1 MQSLFNRNFNNDIV
15 VIAEVGVNHEGSYKR
30 AKKLIQSL
38 VKTDVDAIK
47 LQSFSVE
54 KYCST
59 SNMERFNMLK
69 SFSLSREEHVKL
81 AKIVHNN
88 NKAFLSTPVTE
99 DWVEFISEIGD
110 AIKIASGDI
119 TFAPVLQKAALQK
132 KPVILSTGAS
142 NFKEVE
148 RAINIFKKNSKE
160 KKLIKNKLAILHC
173 VSSYP
178 ANYSECNLM
187 SIPFLK
193 KKLNL
198 VTGWSNHVLGKNI
211 NIAAVALG
219 AQIIELHVTDDKKS
233 KPFRDHALSYEVD
246 ELDQLIKEMRDIK
259 KAIGIFH
266 KNPSRLELKN
276 VKNLRKGIVAARN
289 IRKGERL
296 TEKDLSFARPSIDF
310 SSNDLKFVIGKTLKK
325 SVYKGN
331 VILKKNIK

>member
-1 MQSLFNRNFNNDIV
+1 M
-15 VIAEVGVNHEGSYKR
+15 
-30 AKKLIQSL
+30 
-38 VKTDVDAIK
+38 
-47 LQSFSVE
+47 
-54 KYCST
+54 
-59 SNMERFNMLK
+59 
-69 SFSLSREEHVKL
+69 
-81 AKIVHNN
+81 
-88 NKAFLSTPVTE
+88 
-99 DWVEFISEIGD
+99 
-110 AIKIASGDI
+110 
-119 TFAPVLQKAALQK
+119 
-132 KPVILSTGAS
+132 
-142 NFKEVE
+142 
-148 RAINIFKKNSKE
+148 
-160 KKLIKNKLAILHC
+160 
-173 VSSYP
+173 
-178 ANYSECNLM
+178 
-187 SIPFLK
+187 
-193 KKLNL
+193 
-198 VTGWSNHVLGKNI
+198 
-211 NIAAVALG
+211 G